1 MKKENT
7 QYMGIDIGGAH
18 LKCVG
23 IDKSKNISYI
33 KYDSYQVWNNK
44 KILFEKLD
52 QINNEVSNSKL
63 VYGITMSAELCD
75 NFPNRKIGAKYI
87 VEACNSLKPK
97 KLFYSNSS
105 TFFSSKFSMNN
116 LMSMNWHAI
125 GKLCE
130 KKIKDSIII
139 DFGST
144 TTDFICIKNFRL
156 INQGFN
162 DFERINNNE
171 LIYKG
176 LIRTPLF
183 GIKDKI
189 KFKKKKYNLIPE
201 FFSDMSDVY
210 RVKKLLKKNIDI
222 DNTADASNKSL
233 RNSMIRIARNFGF
246 DYTNSKKELIMN
258 ICDELY
264 SYQLDEISKNID
276 FLRKKYRISK
286 KCKIILSGIGQ
297 EILMNY
303 LNKKVNDT
311 IFLSDLLGSK
321 NYKEASNHA
330 PALSMALL
338 LFEKKLI

>member
-33 KYDSYQVWNNK
+33 KYDSYQVWNDK
-44 KILFEKLD
+44 KILFEKLN
-52 QINNEVSNSKL
+52 QIDSEFNNNKL
-63 VYGITMSAELCD
+63 IYGITMSAELCE
-75 NFPNRKIGAKYI
+75 NFPNRKVGAKYI
-87 VEACNSLKPK
+87 MEACNSLKSR

-105 TFFSSKFSMNN
+105 ILFNSRFKIEN

-130 KKIKDSIII
+130 NKVKNSIII

-144 TTDFICIKNFRL
+144 TTDFLCIKNFKL
-156 INQGFN
+156 KNEGFN

-183 GIKDKI
+183 GIKNKI
-189 KFKKKKYNLIPE
+189 KFKKQNYNLIPE
-201 FFSDMSDVY
+201 IFSDMSDIY

-222 DNTADASNKSL
+222 DKTVDASNKSI

-246 DYTNSKKELIMN
+246 DYDNSKKELIMR

-264 SYQLDEISKNID
+264 SSQLDEIRKNIN
-276 FLRKKYRISK
+276 FLKKKYKLSR
-286 KCKIILSGIGQ
+286 KCKIILSGVGQ

-303 LNKKVNDT
+303 LNKKFDDT
-311 IFLSDLLGSK
+311 IFLFELLGTQQ
-321 NYKEASNHA
+321 YKEASYHA
-330 PALSMALL
+330 PALSIALL
-338 LFEKKLI
+338 LFEKN